1 MKARQP
7 VVAGMFYPADPA
19 QCLREVQAYLKAASV
34 DVRGVIRGGIVP
46 HAGWTFSGATAAR
59 VFEAIATQSPPET
72 LVCFGAVHSW
82 GVSVPSMYGRG
93 SWRTPIG
100 ELEVDQELARA
111 VLSES
116 DGQVVDRPEA
126 HQGEHSIEVQLP
138 FIKAL
143 FPEARI
149 LPIAVPP
156 SSVASQVGIA
166 VARAAEHLGRAVVA
180 IGSSDL
186 THYGP
191 RYGFAPV
198 GVGPRGLE
206 WAKENDR
213 HLLELVVQME
223 AEQVVP
229 EAQRHHNA
237 CGSGAIAAA
246 IAFSAAL
253 GATRGI
259 VLQHITSHE
268 VMPMGRPTDLVGYA
282 AVVFVE

>member
-1 MKARQP
+1 
-7 VVAGMFYPADPA
+7 
-19 QCLREVQAYLKAASV
+19 
-34 DVRGVIRGGIVP
+34 
-46 HAGWTFSGATAAR
+46 
-59 VFEAIATQSPPET
+59 
-72 LVCFGAVHSW
+72 
-82 GVSVPSMYGRG
+82 MYGRG

-100 ELEVDQELARA
+100 GLEVDQELARA

-268 VMPMGRPTDLVGYA
+268 VMPMGRPTDFVGYA